1 MGLEVRRRGR
11 GKARKWAR
19 YARMFSWLS
28 LRTRA
33 DSNGI
38 QAAPK
43 IGESNI
49 GFKMLASMGWE
60 EGVRIGG
67 EDRTG
72 GIDVPLT
79 AVVKTTKLGLGAT
92 R

>member
-1 MGLEVRRRGR
+1 
-11 GKARKWAR
+11 
-19 YARMFSWLS
+19 MFLWLS
-28 LRTRA
+28 LRTSA

-67 EDRTG
+67 ETGGETDGEKTIEMTEARSWTTPLREGLGGRRVDRTC
-72 GIDVPLT
+72 
-79 AVVKTTKLGLGAT
+79 AEA
-92 R
+92 RYCR